1 LLTNAS
7 VQQPLWSF
15 DDDDARSLIENSC
28 IKESKQPWSLRHPP
42 QKTSRAVRVHV
53 MFTLLMFALATA

>member
-1 LLTNAS
+1 

-15 DDDDARSLIENSC
+15 DDDDTRSLIENGC

-42 QKTSRAVRVHV
+42 QKTARAVRVHV